1 MLYEIINQSELT
13 TTDLVINF
21 NKTNLIKSLTY
32 YFFKDGVKI
41 GSEWSISGMGA
52 MSNLTIHNLT
62 PYSEYKIYFKNI
74 VPAGYQISPLIV
86 TTTPGIQNAQAYV
99 YAATIYGYKREKN
112 NSDPEA
118 RITYMNDAVGKT
130 PAAMDFTNNA
140 FNYGSWKSFCDD
152 IASGVML
159 SYDGKDMEYLN
170 PDNVTEQISDHTAS
184 SVANSSFDGNAM
196 VLFNSRFKWIKR
208 WEDDRYQYVNI
219 ANQQIDETYHAYAFT
234 NAKGNVKDSFA
245 LGMYHSRTIANSEG
259 VKVSRSISAN
269 AKPTVS
275 LKVADAL
282 QYAENNGDG
291 WDIMSYQQWQYV
303 RDLLVLITKSDNVE
317 QTNGFGWQNYTSSGS
332 THVINGADKLG
343 AFYGTKP
350 TTRGYTKTFNLVDF
364 YGNTNNLITG
374 LSFYKGEYKIKNT
387 PPYNIDATNYKNTEI
402 GPQPVNTAATKYWM
416 TDCVIYDDNL
426 LPISNSKTGSATT
439 YFCDQYQT
447 NHALT
452 LPSVCLVGGYYGD
465 SGQSGGI
472 YTTATQLAYNGT
484 TGSGT
489 STRLSYIDPT

>member
-13 TTDLVINF
+13 TTDLTINL
-21 NKTNLIKSLTY
+21 NKTNIIKSFY
-32 YFFKDGVKI
+32 YDYFKDGVKI
-41 GSEWSISGMGA
+41 NVTNAQSSTGTIDSFTIS
-52 MSNLTIHNLT
+52 NLT
-62 PYSEYKIYFKNI
+62 PYSEYKFYFKNI
-74 VPAGYQISPLIV
+74 KPAGYQISPLTI

-99 YAATIYGYKREKN
+99 YAATVYGYKREKN
-112 NSDPEA
+112 NSDPDA
-118 RITYMNDAVGKT
+118 RITYTNDAVGKT

-170 PDNVTEQISDHTAS
+170 PDNVTEQISNHTAS

-245 LGMYHSRTIANSEG
+245 LGMYHSRTIANSAK
-259 VKVSRSISAN
+259 VNVSRSISAN
-269 AKPTVS
+269 AKPTTS
-275 LKVADAL
+275 MKVADAL
-282 QYAENNGDG
+282 QYAKNNGDG

-364 YGNTNNLITG
+364 YGNTNNLVTG

-402 GPQPVNTAATKYWM
+402 GPQPINTAATKYWM

-426 LPISNSKTGSATT
+426 LPVSNSKTGSATT